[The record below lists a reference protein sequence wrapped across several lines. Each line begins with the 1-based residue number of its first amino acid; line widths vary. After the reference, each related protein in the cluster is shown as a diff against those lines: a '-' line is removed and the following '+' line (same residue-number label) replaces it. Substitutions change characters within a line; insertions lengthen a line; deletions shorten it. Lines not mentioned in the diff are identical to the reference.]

1 MENHKSLGY
10 EEFEKKE
17 DLAARENFK
26 IFGIASVIY
35 TVIFTF
41 CLYKNF
47 SGITNSVWVAAT
59 VVYMTYIAK
68 KLEKKQ
74 KGLNIFYSV
83 AIIVLGISNFLTDN
97 YLIIFLNYV
106 GILLLIAVNMVSLFK
121 DMKRFEAFTKMLVV
135 FQSMFGCIANFML
148 PFSQMKKALQKE
160 KDGDNKN
167 IKYTIIG
174 VVCAVPV
181 LIIIG
186 TILASADS
194 VFRNMISN
202 IFRLDVFFTNL
213 FEIAVMLLIGY
224 MVPYAF
230 STFMKSGKIY
240 INEDRKRKAALPVD
254 IVMGTVAVM
263 YVVFSVIQ
271 IVYLFRGNGNLPGRY
286 TYAEYARQGFF
297 QLLFLS
303 FVNAVAILICIE
315 FVSKSRVLKGI
326 FIIICGCTL
335 VMIASSGYR
344 MKMYIGEYGLTFTR
358 VFVLWAL
365 VVIALVILG
374 LAVKLV
380 DDRVNLFSYIVVAV
394 TCCFMVLSL
403 SHVDYFIAKYN
414 LERYAKL
421 EEYQQK
427 AENLDEGEQ
436 WEADENFF
444 EYVDME
450 YITSLSADSVPAVL
464 EHKNTVGTYFEQ
476 FGYYEK
482 LERYRDIGIRDFNVS
497 RYIAGK

>member
-1 MENHKSLGY
+1 MENNKSLTY
-10 EEFEKKE
+10 AELQEKQDVK
-17 DLAARENFK
+17 AREDFK
-26 IFGIASVIY
+26 IFGVISIIY
-35 TVIFTF
+35 AIIFTF
-41 CLYKNF
+41 CLYRNF
-47 SGITNSVWVAAT
+47 SGITNSIWAAAT
-59 VVYMTYIAK
+59 VGYMAYIAK
-68 KLEKKQ
+68 KLGKKQ
-74 KGLNIFYSV
+74 RGINIFYSF

-106 GILLLIAVNMVSLFK
+106 GILLLIAVNMVSMFK
-121 DMKRFEAFTKMLVV
+121 NVARLGAFTRMSVV
-135 FQSMFGCIANFML
+135 LQCMFGCIADFML
-148 PFSQMKKALQKE
+148 PFSQMKKTLEKE
-160 KDGDNKN
+160 KDSNNKN
-167 IKYTIIG
+167 IKYTILG
-174 VVCAVPV
+174 VVCAVPAV
-181 LIIIG
+181 IIVG

-194 VFRNMISN
+194 VFRDMISN
-202 IFRLDVFFTNL
+202 IFRLDAFFTNL
-213 FEIAVMLLIGY
+213 FGIAVMLLVGY
-224 MVPYAF
+224 MIPYAF
-230 STFMKSGKIY
+230 SKFCQTGKVY
-240 INEDRKRKAALPVD
+240 VNEDRKRKAALPVS

-263 YVVFSVIQ
+263 YMFFSVIQ
-271 IVYLFRGNGNLPGRY
+271 VVYLFRGNGNLPGGY

-303 FVNAVAILICIE
+303 FANAAVILICME

-326 FIIICGCTL
+326 FIVICGCTF

-344 MKMYIGEYGLTFTR
+344 MKMYIDEYGLTFTR

-365 VVIALVILG
+365 IVITLVILG
-374 LAVKLV
+374 LAVNLIY
-380 DDRVNLFSYIVVAV
+380 DRLNLFSYIVVVV

-421 EEYQQK
+421 EEQQEK
-427 AENLDEGEQ
+427 ADHLDEEEQ
-436 WEADENFF
+436 WETEQEFF

-464 EHKNTVGTYFEQ
+464 AHRDTVEKYFAQ

-482 LERYRDIGIRDFNVS
+482 LAGYRNVGIRDFNVS